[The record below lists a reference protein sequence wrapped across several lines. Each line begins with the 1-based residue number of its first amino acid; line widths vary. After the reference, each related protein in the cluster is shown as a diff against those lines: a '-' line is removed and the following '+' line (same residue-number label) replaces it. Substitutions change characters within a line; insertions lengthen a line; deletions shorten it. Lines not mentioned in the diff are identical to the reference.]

1 MVEVIIYVRNGETTI
16 SMRRFRNLFITIC
29 RETPYIA
36 DSPVDLVNKSD
47 EASIRSVEK
56 QFYQAIGL
64 AEL

>member
-1 MVEVIIYVRNGETTI
+1 MEPETGW
-16 SMRRFRNLFITIC
+16 NLS
-29 RETPYIA
+29 YIA

-47 EASIRSVEK
+47 EAFIRSVEK